1 LPGEQDEW
9 AGGKLLIFVEPTFLF
24 FVQDILRLGVEDQ
37 VIGGRFGGG
46 CGDEERGGIDIDLY
60 GDRRLLSL

>member
-1 LPGEQDEW
+1 LV
-9 AGGKLLIFVEPTFLF
+9 FVELTILF

-46 CGDEERGGIDIDLY
+46 CGDEERRGIDIDLY
-60 GDRRLLSL
+60 GDRRILSL